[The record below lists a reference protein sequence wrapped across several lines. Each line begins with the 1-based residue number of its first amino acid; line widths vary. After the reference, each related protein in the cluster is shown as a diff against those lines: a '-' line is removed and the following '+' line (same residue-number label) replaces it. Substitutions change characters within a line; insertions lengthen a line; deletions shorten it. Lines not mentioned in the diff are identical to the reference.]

1 MDNTLYIKDNAGH
14 LRYWTV
20 REAEDGL
27 EIEHGVVGGTPQFQY
42 EEISYGK
49 GGRDQDEQIES
60 RIQSRINK
68 QLQKGYIWD
77 IEKARVS
84 KPMNQLGFHKPM
96 LAKKERDVN
105 IPLLRTKT
113 IFTQRKLDGN
123 RCLIHNDGVKLTAY
137 TRNGKPINTI
147 GHIMK
152 ELDGIIPEG
161 CTLDGELYLHGTML
175 QTLVSWIKR
184 YQPNTLKVQY
194 HVYDLISDEP
204 FSVRSKRLG
213 AILSR
218 LDNKANYPIK
228 LVETTEI
235 EPDSPEDLS
244 LLFKEARKEDYEGLM
259 VRSDYKIVRGELVQC
274 GYEDGKRSGS
284 LIKFKGWESEEFR
297 VIDIIP
303 SRDGWARCVCEWGR
317 GSEAIRFTVSVPGNM
332 TFKYFV
338 MNNKEKFIGKKLTC
352 DFAYWTADGV
362 PFHPTA
368 VAFRDYE

>member
-105 IPLLRTKT
+105 VPLLRTKT

-147 GHIMK
+147 WHILK

-161 CTLDGELYLHGTML
+161 CTLDGELYLHGTAL
-175 QTLVSWIKR
+175 QTVASWIKR

-228 LVETTEI
+228 LVETFEI
-235 EPDSPEDLS
+235 KPDSPENLWDK
-244 LLFKEARKEDYEGLM
+244 FREARAEGYEGLM
-259 VRSDYKIVRGELVQC
+259 VRSDHKIVRGELVQC

-303 SRDGWARCVCEWGR
+303 SKEGWARLVCEHIGDNGR
-317 GSEAIRFTVSVPGNM
+317 IKFTVSCPGEM
-332 TFKYFV
+332 TFRYYV
-338 MNNKEKFIGKKLTC
+338 MTNRERYIGKHVTC
-352 DFAYWTADGV
+352 DFAYWTQAGI

-368 VAFRDYE
+368 IAFRDYE